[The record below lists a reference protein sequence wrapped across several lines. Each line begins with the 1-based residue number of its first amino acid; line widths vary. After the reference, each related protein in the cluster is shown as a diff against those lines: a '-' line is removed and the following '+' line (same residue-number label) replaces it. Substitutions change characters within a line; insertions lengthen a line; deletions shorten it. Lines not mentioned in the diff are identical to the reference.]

1 MELAAC
7 VFDNIKR
14 AVIAFADKLGN
25 GYVENFRELVERV
38 EIRHAAFFVV
48 GVGRTVEVERLGDFP
63 LSQTVERSECLEP
76 VSKFEILVGHIFV
89 LRPHRLKADA
99 LYKTILKYL
108 KKKVYSKYKTFSE
121 NLKKSQFL

>member
-14 AVIAFADKLGN
+14 AVIAFADKLSN

-48 GVGRTVEVERLGDFP
+48 GVGRTVEVEHLGDFP
-63 LSQTVERSECLEP
+63 LSQTVERSECFEP
-76 VSKFEILVGHIFV
+76 VSKFEILVWHIFI
-89 LRPHRLKADA
+89 LRPHRL
-99 LYKTILKYL
+99 
-108 KKKVYSKYKTFSE
+108 
-121 NLKKSQFL
+121 